1 MSENIFGFLL
11 SVLCGIPSCEV
22 AGKDF
27 SEDKLIQQIIA
38 EAMNYHIDTLGLNRE
53 DYLGDDAK
61 LNLYAL
67 VYDIIKLKAEPP
79 KVYSHREIEKMRVEK
94 TMELDAPIK
103 EIVKTTGLDRN
114 TVRKLR
120 RN

>member
-11 SVLCGIPSCEV
+11 SVLCGIPTCEIV
-22 AGKDF
+22 GKDY
-27 SEDKLIQQIIA
+27 SEDKLLQQIIA
-38 EAMNYHIDTLGLNRE
+38 EAINYHIDTLGLNRE

-61 LNLYAL
+61 LNLYVL
-67 VYDIIKLKAEPP
+67 VYDIMRLKAEPP
-79 KVYSHREIEKMRVEK
+79 RVYSHREIENMIVELSK
-94 TMELDAPIK
+94 ELDAPIK